1 MTSIPL
7 KQIVAVTLI
16 AAISVACK
24 TDKEPK
30 PVDETI
36 HGLNLA
42 YLDTTVSPK
51 DDFFRYVNGKWL
63 DQNEIPEDQTSWG
76 SFGVLR
82 KQTDADVLNILKK
95 AMNDPKLDKNSDQAK
110 AVYMFQSIMDTVAR
124 NEAGIKPVLSVLE
137 KIEAINS
144 IEDLQKYLTEMQIQG
159 SSDFFGF
166 GVGADP
172 KDSNRN
178 VAYLG
183 ASRLGLPDKDYYL
196 KEDND
201 SKEKREKYVAHITR
215 MLQFLGDTEQE
226 AASQATTI
234 LAFETKL
241 ATPKMDRVDRRDARK
256 LYNPRTIKELQA
268 MVPQINW
275 GTYLE
280 EIGAKQL
287 DTIIVSEVKYTESLK
302 NLFAENKVSDWKT
315 FLRWSAFNSA
325 AGTLSMEIEKADWD
339 FYSKTMSGAEKQR
352 PLDERALS
360 TVNGVL
366 GEALGK
372 LYVDEKFP
380 PEAKKTAEAM
390 IAKVV
395 EAYDTRIKALPWMT
409 ESTKEKALEKLHKIN
424 IKIGYPNQWKDYSD
438 LEVKSIENGGSY
450 FNNLMAASA
459 WNFNRDIEKLG
470 KPVDK
475 NEWFMAPQVVNAY
488 YSPSFNEIVFPAAIL
503 QPPFYDYKADAAV
516 NFGGIGAVIGH
527 EISHGF
533 DDSGSRFDS
542 DGNLNNWWTDEDLKD
557 FESLGEKFADQYSAI
572 EVMDGQ
578 NINGKLSLGENIGDL
593 GGTNAALDG
602 LRLYLAENG
611 DPGLIDGFT
620 QEQRFFLSWAT
631 IWRIKYRDEAMMR
644 QLKLGPHS
652 PGNYRAWVPI
662 RNLDAFHEA
671 FATKEGDAMYLAPEN
686 RVKIW

>member
-7 KQIVAVTLI
+7 KQIAAVTLI

-30 PVDETI
+30 QVDETI

-42 YLDTTVSPK
+42 YLDTTVSPQ

-76 SFGVLR
+76 SFAVLR

-95 AMNDPKLDKNSDQAK
+95 AMDDPKLDKNSDQAK

-124 NEAGIKPVLSVLE
+124 NEAGINPVLPVFE
-137 KIEAINS
+137 KIEAINN

-166 GVGADP
+166 GVGSDP

-226 AASQATTI
+226 AAAQAATI

-241 ATPKMDRVDRRDARK
+241 ATPRMDRVDRRDARK
-256 LYNPRTIKELQA
+256 RYNPRTIKELQA

-275 GTYLE
+275 NVYLD

-390 IAKVV
+390 ISKVV

-424 IKIGYPNQWKDYSD
+424 IKIGYPNQWKDYGD
-438 LEVKSIENGGSY
+438 LEVKSVDKGGSY